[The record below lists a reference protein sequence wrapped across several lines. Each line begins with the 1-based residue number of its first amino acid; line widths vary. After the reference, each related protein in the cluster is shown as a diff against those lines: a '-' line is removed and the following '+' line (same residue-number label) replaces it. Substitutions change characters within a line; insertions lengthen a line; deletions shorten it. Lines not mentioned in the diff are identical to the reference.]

1 MARTSRDPRTTD
13 TKDLSASLQSN
24 GRSCVVARVL
34 NLCEG
39 GMLVTTSSD
48 LKVAETTSVEL
59 SGPGFHYAGLVKVAH
74 REDGAMGL
82 RFLAGRVP
90 STALS
95 APWSLHDCADSS
107 SDPTTARR
115 KPSASCRQRGRA
127 RPPASLRRRL
137 VLSVVCNEQAGAAG
151 SRGARRSACA
161 ARGQPPRLA
170 RSIHELVADLAT
182 SRRDCREKQRE
193 IDSLKAENVR
203 LIAASS
209 ASAGREIKT

>member
-82 RFLAGRVP
+82 RFLSWQGPVDRP
-90 STALS
+90 IRALVAARLRGQQLGS
-95 APWSLHDCADSS
+95 HHGAPEAIRALV
-107 SDPTTARR
+107 
-115 KPSASCRQRGRA
+115 ASEA
-127 RPPASLRRRL
+127 ELDRRL
-137 VLSVVCNEQAGAAG
+137 AY
-151 SRGARRSACA
+151 
-161 ARGQPPRLA
+161 
-170 RSIHELVADLAT
+170 VADW
-182 SRRDCREKQRE
+182 S
-193 IDSLKAENVR
+193 
-203 LIAASS
+203 
-209 ASAGREIKT
+209 